1 MNWEALSAIGQ
12 LLSALGV
19 VVTLAYLARQ
29 IRVSNDAAADANRLQ
44 RAAGVR
50 EMQLALSTNEALR
63 ATWYKA
69 LGERPATDAIARR
82 LGLTRDEADQLT
94 NMGIYWQWLH
104 WGQWAS
110 SNSPKD
116 LAELAHLIE
125 GFYALPAMRV
135 VWEEASEVQLLDPAF
150 VHFVNSCLARARA
163 SVSS

>member
-63 ATWYKA
+63 ATWQKA
-69 LGERPATDAIARR
+69 LGDRPATDAIARR

-94 NMGIYWQWLH
+94 ALRSTGNGCTGVNGRRRTRPKI
-104 WGQWAS
+104 S
-110 SNSPKD
+110 PNS
-116 LAELAHLIE
+116 LT
-125 GFYALPAMRV
+125 
-135 VWEEASEVQLLDPAF
+135 
-150 VHFVNSCLARARA
+150 
-163 SVSS
+163 